1 MPYTEGVKSQLSI
14 FVTINFKQKMK
25 SIQRN
30 TLIKKMLLGIAAA
43 LIVLTW
49 TSCSKKI
56 SFMTSS
62 VVPAAR
68 GYVRV
73 KNDNNKNYA
82 IEVHLSELAEVKR
95 LQPAK
100 NTYVVWMET
109 DQQQT
114 KNIGQIN
121 SSVNSITKKLK
132 ASFETVSS
140 FKPIKIFIT
149 AEDEASVQYPGT
161 QVVLSTDRF

>member
-1 MPYTEGVKSQLSI
+1 
-14 FVTINFKQKMK
+14 MK
-25 SIQRN
+25 TAQRK
-30 TLIKKMLLGIAAA
+30 TPTKKMLSGMAIM
-43 LIVLTW
+43 LIVLTMV
-49 TSCSKKI
+49 SCSQKV

-73 KNDNNKNYA
+73 KNDDNKNYA
-82 IEVHLSELAEVKR
+82 IEIHLSDLAEVKR

-100 NTYVVWMET
+100 NTYVIWMET
-109 DQQQT
+109 DKQMT

-161 QVVLSTDRF
+161 QVVLTTDRF

>member
-1 MPYTEGVKSQLSI
+1 
-14 FVTINFKQKMK
+14 MK
-25 SIQRN
+25 TAQRK
-30 TLIKKMLLGIAAA
+30 TPTKKMLSGMAIM
-43 LIVLTW
+43 LIVLTMV
-49 TSCSKKI
+49 SCSKKV

-73 KNDNNKNYA
+73 KNDDNKNYA
-82 IEVHLSELAEVKR
+82 IEIHLSDLAEVKR

-100 NTYVVWMET
+100 NTYVIWMET
-109 DQQQT
+109 DKQMT

-161 QVVLSTDRF
+161 QVVLTTDRF

>member
-1 MPYTEGVKSQLSI
+1 
-14 FVTINFKQKMK
+14 MK
-25 SIQRN
+25 ITQRK
-30 TLIKKMLLGIAAA
+30 TPTKKMLSGMAAL
-43 LIVLTW
+43 LIVLTMV
-49 TSCSKKI
+49 SCSQKV

-73 KNDNNKNYA
+73 KNDDNKNYA
-82 IEVHLSELAEVKR
+82 IEIHLSDLAEVKR

-100 NTYVVWMET
+100 NTYVIWMET
-109 DQQQT
+109 DKQMT

-161 QVVLSTDRF
+161 QVVLTTDRF

>member
-1 MPYTEGVKSQLSI
+1 
-14 FVTINFKQKMK
+14 MK
-25 SIQRN
+25 VAQRN
-30 TLIKKMLLGIAAA
+30 TPIKKMVLGIAAM
-43 LIVLTW
+43 LIVLTIA
-49 TSCSKKI
+49 SCSKKV

-73 KNDNNKNYA
+73 KNDDNKNYA
-82 IEVHLSELAEVKR
+82 IEIHLSDLAEVKR

-100 NTYVVWMET
+100 NTYVIWMET
-109 DQQQT
+109 DQQMT

-161 QVVLSTDRF
+161 QVVLTTDRF

>member
-1 MPYTEGVKSQLSI
+1 
-14 FVTINFKQKMK
+14 MK
-25 SIQRN
+25 TTQRK
-30 TLIKKMLLGIAAA
+30 TPTKKMLSGMAAL
-43 LIVLTW
+43 LIVLTMV
-49 TSCSKKI
+49 SCSKKV

-73 KNDNNKNYA
+73 KNDDNKNYA
-82 IEVHLSELAEVKR
+82 IEIHLSDLAEVKR

-100 NTYVVWMET
+100 NTYVIWMET
-109 DQQQT
+109 DKQMT

-161 QVVLSTDRF
+161 QVVLTTDRF

>member
-1 MPYTEGVKSQLSI
+1 
-14 FVTINFKQKMK
+14 MK
-25 SIQRN
+25 TTQRK
-30 TLIKKMLLGIAAA
+30 TPTKKMLSGMAIM
-43 LIVLTW
+43 LIVLTMV
-49 TSCSKKI
+49 SCSKKV

-73 KNDNNKNYA
+73 KNDDNKNYA
-82 IEVHLSELAEVKR
+82 SEIHLSDLAEVKR

-100 NTYVVWMET
+100 NTYVIWMET
-109 DQQQT
+109 DKQMT

-161 QVVLSTDRF
+161 QVVLTTDRF

>member
-1 MPYTEGVKSQLSI
+1 
-14 FVTINFKQKMK
+14 MK
-25 SIQRN
+25 VAQRN
-30 TLIKKMLLGIAAA
+30 TLIKKMVLGIAAM
-43 LIVLTW
+43 LIVLTIA
-49 TSCSKKI
+49 SCSKKV

-73 KNDNNKNYA
+73 KNDDNKNYA
-82 IEVHLSELAEVKR
+82 IEIHLSDLAEVKR

-100 NTYVVWMET
+100 NTYVIWMET
-109 DQQQT
+109 DQQMT

-161 QVVLSTDRF
+161 QVVLTTDRF

>member
-1 MPYTEGVKSQLSI
+1 
-14 FVTINFKQKMK
+14 MK
-25 SIQRN
+25 TAQRK
-30 TLIKKMLLGIAAA
+30 TPTKKMLSGMAAL
-43 LIVLTW
+43 LIVLTMV
-49 TSCSKKI
+49 SCSKKV

-73 KNDNNKNYA
+73 KNDDNKNYA
-82 IEVHLSELAEVKR
+82 IEIHLSDLAEVKR

-100 NTYVVWMET
+100 NTYVIWMET
-109 DQQQT
+109 DKQMT

-161 QVVLSTDRF
+161 QVVLTTDRF

>member
-1 MPYTEGVKSQLSI
+1 
-14 FVTINFKQKMK
+14 MK
-25 SIQRN
+25 ITQRK
-30 TLIKKMLLGIAAA
+30 TPTKKMLSGMAAL
-43 LIVLTW
+43 LIVLTMV
-49 TSCSKKI
+49 SCSKKV

-73 KNDNNKNYA
+73 KNDDNKNYA
-82 IEVHLSELAEVKR
+82 IEIHLSDLAEVKR

-100 NTYVVWMET
+100 NTYVIWMET
-109 DQQQT
+109 DKQMT

-161 QVVLSTDRF
+161 QVVLTTDRF

>member
-1 MPYTEGVKSQLSI
+1 
-14 FVTINFKQKMK
+14 MK
-25 SIQRN
+25 TTQRK
-30 TLIKKMLLGIAAA
+30 TPTKKMLSGMAAL
-43 LIVLTW
+43 LIVLTMV
-49 TSCSKKI
+49 SCSQKV

-73 KNDNNKNYA
+73 KNDDNKNYA
-82 IEVHLSELAEVKR
+82 IEIHLSDLAEVKR

-100 NTYVVWMET
+100 NTYVIWMET
-109 DQQQT
+109 DKQMT

-161 QVVLSTDRF
+161 QVVLTTDRF